1 MIEINSFNKEDY
13 SIALESSAPAK
24 DCIKCGACES
34 ACPQHLEIKKL
45 LNKLYWT
52 YEN

>member
-1 MIEINSFNKEDY
+1 MIETNTFNKEDY
-13 SIALESSAPAK
+13 AKVLEISAPCKECA
-24 DCIKCGACES
+24 KCGACEE